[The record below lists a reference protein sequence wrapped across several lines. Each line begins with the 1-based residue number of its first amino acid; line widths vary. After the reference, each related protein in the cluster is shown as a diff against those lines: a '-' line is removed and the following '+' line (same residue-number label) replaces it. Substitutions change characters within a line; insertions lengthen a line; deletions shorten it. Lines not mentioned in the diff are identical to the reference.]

1 MNEQIKEKNKGGRP
15 RKEKKGKLIWV
26 PDFAVDI
33 VEAVLTAT
41 KQQHEKTQVQS

>member
-1 MNEQIKEKNKGGRP
+1 MTEQIKEKNKGGRP

-33 VEAVLTAT
+33 VEAVLNVT
-41 KQQHEKTQVQS
+41 KQQAQNQQATQ